1 MSAVVGMDGLQ
12 VVIFLMSLADK
23 LNDLLDSSRLF
34 SSSFDILLKP
44 DLAGGV
50 RKGLNVLMA
59 HASGVLVKMHLAM
72 FRAMPGW
79 MTRSCVG
86 CHCVKRRAAVGPFLY
101 LMR

>member
-1 MSAVVGMDGLQ
+1 MKKAQQ
-12 VVIFLMSLADK
+12 VSSILGSMIN

-72 FRAMPGW
+72 LRAIPG
-79 MTRSCVG
+79 
-86 CHCVKRRAAVGPFLY
+86 
-101 LMR
+101 